1 MMFLDFCTCKNGKCY
16 REKEAGQMKLEWE
29 DR

>member
-1 MMFLDFCTCKNGKCY
+1 MMFLDFYTCKNGKCY
-16 REKEAGQMKLEWE
+16 REKEAGRMKLEWE

>member
-1 MMFLDFCTCKNGKCY
+1 MFLDFYTCKNGKCY
-16 REKEAGQMKLEWE
+16 REKKAVQIKLEWE